1 MESCEVVYKTLKKM
15 GIFYDIVEHPPAE
28 TTEDADRYIE
38 GREGV
43 RTKTLFLSNRKK
55 TAYYLII
62 MDDKKRLDIKKLEKI
77 LDEKSISFCSPKRLV
92 EKMGLVPGAVSL
104 FGLINNV
111 EHDIR
116 IYLDKEML
124 SEKFITFHPNDNT
137 KTMFI
142 SIDDIY
148 KFISLLGY
156 EYSILEL

>member
-1 MESCEVVYKTLKKM
+1 M
-15 GIFYDIVEHPPAE
+15 
-28 TTEDADRYIE
+28 
-38 GREGV
+38 
-43 RTKTLFLSNRKK
+43 
-55 TAYYLII
+55 
-62 MDDKKRLDIKKLEKI
+62 
-77 LDEKSISFCSPKRLV
+77 

-111 EHDIR
+111 EHDIK

-137 KTMFI
+137 KTIFI
-142 SIDDIY
+142 SIDDMY